1 MSDHSP
7 PETPPSP
14 LAPRSLQIGIESTP
28 FVPSSAI
35 KNHVVVSS
43 KTTEKNKEE
52 FEAELTRDVI
62 DDLADTSFEPSAAI
76 DDSSVHLQETMPS
89 TDATTMTKEE
99 FLEAKLDE
107 VTADVRELIYC
118 GLQILS
124 EKEGIEL
131 KLLEAN
137 ATAQEELANKDAVIA
152 NKDTVIANRDA
163 VIANKIA
170 ELADKNAVI
179 ANKDTV
185 IANRDAVLDKLGPF
199 NEGEKVHVF
208 WLEHSEVETGLAEL
222 WNGKI
227 LRVRPNDNYV
237 ITFRRNPRDS
247 EYWDEVWHETAIRR
261 GWLE

>member
-124 EKEGIEL
+124 EKEGIKL

-152 NKDTVIANRDA
+152 NK
-163 VIANKIA
+163 IA
-170 ELADKNAVI
+170 ELVDKNAVI

-237 ITFRRNPRDS
+237 IRFRRNPRDS